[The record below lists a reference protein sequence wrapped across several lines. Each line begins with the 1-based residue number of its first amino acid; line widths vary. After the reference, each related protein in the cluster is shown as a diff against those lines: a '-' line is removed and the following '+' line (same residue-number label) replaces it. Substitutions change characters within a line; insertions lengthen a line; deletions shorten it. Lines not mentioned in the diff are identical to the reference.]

1 MTTQEFSLEFDLMYN
16 NIMSNQAPGLS
27 EYEKS
32 LFLTQAQ
39 EALVLD
45 IYSGKLGSS
54 FESTEEVTDYLSPLV
69 KQVTYTSKVEGK
81 GLDSRSVFF
90 NIDTDIWFKTGE
102 KAIIK
107 DNSLKCG
114 NSTERE
120 VDVVP
125 VTQDTLYRTK
135 NSPFR
140 GPNERRILR
149 LDCEA
154 NKVELISKYPIE
166 SYTIR
171 YLSKPEP
178 IILDNLPKGLTI
190 NDISTPQTCKLS
202 SAIHRAILIRAVSI
216 AKSVWGSQQ

>member
-16 NIMSNQAPGLS
+16 NISSNQAPGLS

-69 KQVTYTSKVEGK
+69 KQATYTTKVEGK

-107 DNSLKCG
+107 DDSLKCG
-114 NSTERE
+114 NSIERE

-178 IILDNLPKGLTI
+178 IILDNLPEGLTI
-190 NDISTPQTCKLS
+190 NDISIPQTCKLS

>member
-16 NIMSNQAPGLS
+16 NISSNQAPGLS

-69 KQVTYTSKVEGK
+69 KQATYTTKVEGK

-107 DNSLKCG
+107 DDSLKCG

-178 IILDNLPKGLTI
+178 IILDNLPEGLTI
-190 NDISTPQTCKLS
+190 NNISTPQTCKLS

>member
-69 KQVTYTSKVEGK
+69 KQATYTTKVEGK
-81 GLDSRSVFF
+81 GLDSRSIFF

-107 DNSLKCG
+107 DDSLKCG
-114 NSTERE
+114 NSIERE

-178 IILDNLPKGLTI
+178 IILDNLPEGLTI

>member
-16 NIMSNQAPGLS
+16 NISSNQAPGLS

-69 KQVTYTSKVEGK
+69 KQATYTTKVEGK

-107 DNSLKCG
+107 DDSLKCG
-114 NSTERE
+114 NSIERE

-125 VTQDTLYRTK
+125 VTQDALYRTK

-178 IILDNLPKGLTI
+178 IILDNLPEGLTI

>member
-45 IYSGKLGSS
+45 IYSGKLGSP
-54 FESTEEVTDYLSPLV
+54 FESTEEVTEYLSPLV
-69 KQVTYTSKVEGK
+69 KQTTLKTDVYGC
-81 GLDSRSVFF
+81 GLDSSSVFF
-90 NIDTDIWFKTGE
+90 EIPEDVWFKTGE
-102 KAIIK
+102 KAVISA
-107 DNSLKCG
+107 DSLECKGCAK
-114 NSTERE
+114 RE

-140 GPNERRILR
+140 GPNERRVLR
-149 LDCEA
+149 LDSGA
-154 NKVELISKYPIE
+154 YNVELISKYPII
-166 SYTIR
+166 SYTLR

-178 IILDNLPKGLTI
+178 IILEDLTDGLTI
-190 NDISTPQTCKLS
+190 NGQSKAQTCKLNP
-202 SAIHRAILIRAVSI
+202 AIHRAVLSRATSI
-216 AKSVWGSQQ
+216 AKSVWSSQQ

>member
-16 NIMSNQAPGLS
+16 NISSNQAPGLS

-69 KQVTYTSKVEGK
+69 KQATYTTKVEGK

-107 DNSLKCG
+107 DDSLKCG
-114 NSTERE
+114 NSIERE

-178 IILDNLPKGLTI
+178 IILDNLPEGLTI
-190 NDISTPQTCKLS
+190 NGISTPQTCKLS